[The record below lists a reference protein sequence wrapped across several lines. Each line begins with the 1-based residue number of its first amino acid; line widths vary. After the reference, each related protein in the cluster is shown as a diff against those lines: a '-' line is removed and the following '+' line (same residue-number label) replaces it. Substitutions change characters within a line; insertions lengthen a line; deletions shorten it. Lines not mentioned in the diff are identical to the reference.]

1 MKTAIHAALCIL
13 FFGMAANPQ
22 SQPARVGNASN
33 PFSNNSNLLVVDGTF
48 YSTLS
53 AALADCPPT
62 GCVVF
67 DSVPEIF
74 SSNPFKALKPD
85 AFAEVHLLRQTWI
98 TNAEIIVPTKSQLY
112 GAGRGDATTTGTVIQ
127 AGPAFPASTPVV
139 EMSTANPGF
148 AVRIENLTVD
158 CSNIKGAIGIQNLH
172 AQEES
177 GVRHALVVNCPG
189 ASLDIEGSSAQ
200 NSGPYDDLE
209 LLDDA
214 DCTNCTPA
222 TVPLVV
228 KEVVAFRGV
237 HGATINSDGAAQP
250 EVGAQIDSSG
260 SYNDLHFEHVTA
272 GVVIGSKLSTA
283 NVLVSNVYCSVPN
296 TDCVTISGAFASQ
309 NITAVAIA
317 SNGTNL
323 IADELHGNT
332 LSVKGEGGSVGM
344 YAIGNGMPR
353 TVFTT
358 SANYKLSAS
367 LVTTAANSDAVKIP
381 GMTPRG
387 HCAITPTNADAAR
400 DGGATFISAKAKD
413 QITVSHPPKASRN
426 WDIECSSN

>member
-1 MKTAIHAALCIL
+1 MKTAIQATLFIL
-13 FFGMAANPQ
+13 LFGMASYPQ
-22 SQPARVGNASN
+22 SQSTRVGGASN
-33 PFSNNSNLLVVDGTF
+33 PFSNSTNILVVDGTF
-48 YSTLS
+48 YSTLG
-53 AALADCPPT
+53 AALTDCPPT
-62 GCVVF
+62 GCVIF

-74 SSNPFKALKPD
+74 TSNPFKALKSN
-85 AFAEVHLLRQTWI
+85 AYAEVHLLRQTWI

-112 GAGRGDATTTGTVIQ
+112 GSGRGDSTTTGTVIQ
-127 AGPAFPASTPVV
+127 AGPAFPASTPVI

-158 CSNIKGAIGIQNLH
+158 CGNIKGAIGIQNLH

-177 GVRHALVVNCPG
+177 GVRHALVLNCPG

-200 NSGPYDDLE
+200 NSGPYADLE

-214 DCTNCTPA
+214 ACTNCTPA

-228 KEVVAFRGV
+228 KEVTAFRGI
-237 HGATINSDGAAQP
+237 HGATLNSDGAPQP
-250 EVGAQIDSSG
+250 DVAAQIDSSG
-260 SYNDLHFEHVTA
+260 TYTDLHFEHVTT
-272 GVVIGSKLSTA
+272 GVLIGSKLSTA
-283 NVLVSNVYCSVPN
+283 NVVVSNVYCSVPN
-296 TDCVTISGAFASQ
+296 TDCVRISGAFASQ
-309 NITAVAIA
+309 NITATAIA

-323 IADELHGNT
+323 MNDEIHGNT

-344 YAIGNGMPR
+344 YAIGNGTPR

-358 SANYKLSAS
+358 SANYKLDAA
-367 LVTTAANSDAVKIP
+367 LVTTAANTDNVKVP

-387 HCAITPTNADAAR
+387 HCTITPTNADAAR
-400 DGGATFISAKAKD
+400 DIIGTYVSAKAKD
-413 QITVSHPPKASRN
+413 EITVTHPPNASRK